1 MGAFESYIRGLVET
15 DPEEQIRHL
24 KESVRRTPAF
34 PPALLALGR
43 AYFAN
48 QQFELAAN
56 TLGRLPRNDPNAR
69 EADFDRGLAYFYLGS
84 YVKAEDAFAFVN
96 RQLPLPEVV
105 NNQGVAR
112 QAGGVWTLRP
122 FSCKRWPPIPTIP
135 TISSTWR
142 WP

>member
-1 MGAFESYIRGLVET
+1 
-15 DPEEQIRHL
+15 
-24 KESVRRTPAF
+24 
-34 PPALLALGR
+34 PALLALGKS
-43 AYFAN
+43 YFAN

-105 NNQGVAR
+105 NNQGVAASR
-112 QAGGVWTLRP
+112 RGHDATALFQQAVAAHTKDPDHHL
-122 FSCKRWPPIPTIP
+122 
-135 TISSTWR
+135 
-142 WP
+142 